1 MSSPARYTF
10 RAYQGQ
16 TWEEA
21 ITINNPDGT
30 PVDLTGYTAR
40 MHVRGEVSDATPILE
55 LDADNGRLLV
65 SDPTEGT
72 LALLVDA
79 EDMAE
84 LPLFFDVQVWVYDIE
99 IVRTSPAPDYVR
111 RVMEGAVVCYP
122 EVTR

>member
-40 MHVRGEVSDATPILE
+40 MHVRGDISDAEPILI
-55 LDADNGRLLV
+55 LDDDNGRLVV
-65 SDPTEGT
+65 SDAAAGELT
-72 LALLVDA
+72 LLVAA

-99 IVRTSPAPDYVR
+99 IVRVSPAPDYVR
-111 RVMEGAVVCYP
+111 RVMEGGVVCYP